1 MDTIPYT
8 FSLYCEFCTKPGW
21 CLACLNVSSCSSLP
35 CISRIK
41 LLPGP
46 DSSAAFIYHS
56 LVGLSFRTPVCCR
69 MYLAR
74 QAACTLLCCVK
85 PTPQGC
91 SSLQPLHWGIKRWN
105 HSHST
110 FQSSW
115 IIFFLDKLLKKNLH
129 AATGSLGCPMRCGYT
144 ETWWTECSAQQN
156 SLGNKGL
163 TLHKSM
169 LLIMLQ
175 LKTVL
180 LFKCCLKSPQ
190 DPDTPDFH

>member
-74 QAACTLLCCVK
+74 EAACTLLCCVK

-91 SSLQPLHWGIKRWN
+91 SSLQPLHWGISKKMKSFPFREVGF
-105 HSHST
+105 HIQPFHISEQLDYSL
-110 FQSSW
+110 FRQAAEKESSCCHWFLRMPHEMW
-115 IIFFLDKLLKKNLH
+115 IYRNLMDRMLCTAELTGQQGTYPAQKYVINYVTIKNC
-129 AATGSLGCPMRCGYT
+129 AA
-144 ETWWTECSAQQN
+144 
-156 SLGNKGL
+156 
-163 TLHKSM
+163 
-169 LLIMLQ
+169 
-175 LKTVL
+175 VL
-180 LFKCCLKSPQ
+180 SVA
-190 DPDTPDFH
+190 